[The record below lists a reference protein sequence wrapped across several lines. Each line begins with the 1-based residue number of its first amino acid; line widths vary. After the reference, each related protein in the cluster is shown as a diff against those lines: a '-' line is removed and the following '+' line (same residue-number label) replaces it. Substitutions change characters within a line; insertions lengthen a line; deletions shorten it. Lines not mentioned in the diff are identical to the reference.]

1 MSSIHSGI
9 KNRSVW
15 SMFMDALS
23 DEFLKQTGNGIYAHI
38 TPTDV
43 LHLYNDFQ
51 QNQSLV
57 DDLPQNQKPV
67 KEFAERYVRSFTYQ

>member
-1 MSSIHSGI
+1 MSIHVGI
-9 KNRSVW
+9 ENRSIW

-38 TPTDV
+38 TPADA

-51 QNQSLV
+51 RNQTLH

-67 KEFAERYVRSFTYQ
+67 KEFAERYVSSFAYQ